1 MVGGGYE
8 TGQLITI
15 YCCSHSTLNWS
26 AKNGIDC
33 GAIAAGLVM
42 VLRAQGLTYNAYP
55 KVQLPHLECAHTIR
69 ERMLHDLSDGVLNS
83 YHLWMAAVRR
93 GDRYSQ
99 EPSEDIRQILDE
111 GPDKYYGTTRIEQSL
126 ASELLNCLA
135 CKSTRIPLD
144 QNEDSHDKGS
154 G

>member
-1 MVGGGYE
+1 
-8 TGQLITI
+8 
-15 YCCSHSTLNWS
+15 
-26 AKNGIDC
+26 
-33 GAIAAGLVM
+33 
-42 VLRAQGLTYNAYP
+42 
-55 KVQLPHLECAHTIR
+55 
-69 ERMLHDLSDGVLNS
+69 VLNS

-99 EPSEDIRQILDE
+99 EPSEDTRQILDE
-111 GPDKYYGTTRIEQSL
+111 GPDKYYGTTRIKRSL